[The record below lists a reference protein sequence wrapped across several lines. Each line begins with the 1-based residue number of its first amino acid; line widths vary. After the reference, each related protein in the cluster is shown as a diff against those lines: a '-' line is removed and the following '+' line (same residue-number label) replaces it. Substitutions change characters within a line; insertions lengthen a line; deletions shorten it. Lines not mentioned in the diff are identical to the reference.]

1 MAGIFLAYSLLAS
14 TLLIVIWA
22 VYKCVL
28 ANTGCFRFNRILL
41 LSCITLAFVFPIFI
55 LNSFWV
61 ADIMEN
67 NIEIAFNPVEI
78 AYIANTVS
86 EQITPIWDYIVTL
99 FLIGVIVMILY
110 FLVSL
115 VRLALFILKGEH
127 IKQDDCRIILHR
139 HNSVAPFAWCGYVM
153 MPRRDWYEFG
163 QMIVCHE
170 KAHIECRHW
179 IDLLF
184 MQAAIIITWYCPAI
198 WLLRNEL
205 HTLHE
210 YEADSRVLAS
220 GVKREEYQMFLIK
233 KTVGARFATL
243 SNCLNHSSLK
253 KRITMMMKRKTPG
266 WKRLYILIAFPLAA
280 GAVFVFAQPK
290 VDATL
295 QTVVAGQATACDSS
309 SLDISLSAADYAGL
323 AADAVA
329 FDVYV
334 NQRNQLMIGA
344 FNKMDAVKLEGL
356 ADAVSKRLVAD
367 FSSRYAKR
375 KEVPEMVACITADRN
390 AKMGCVY
397 EAKQQISRG
406 YELAVRELSATY
418 PAGVLQHSLS
428 SRIVYNPPRS
438 YGNPVAGVSDKNQR
452 LEGFGITIFMEGEKK
467 GSLKDFTLQ
476 ELESEIASLLE
487 GADVSKNMISVELSV
502 PKDVQEG
509 IMYDVKQVL
518 RKLYLLKVDTVH

>member
-1 MAGIFLAYSLLAS
+1 MAGTFLAYSLLAS
-14 TLLIVIWA
+14 TLLIVVWA

-28 ANTGCFRFNRILL
+28 ANAGCFRFNRILL
-41 LSCITLAFVFPIFI
+41 LSCTTLAFVFPIFI
-55 LNSFWV
+55 LNPFWV

-67 NIEIAFNPVEI
+67 NFEIAFNPVEI

-99 FLIGVIVMILY
+99 YIIGVIVMILY

-127 IKQDDCRIILHR
+127 IKQDNCRIILHR
-139 HNSVAPFAWCGYVM
+139 HNSVAPFAWCGYIM

-163 QMIVCHE
+163 QMIVRHE

-253 KRITMMMKRKTPG
+253 KRITMMLSSKPTGKARVRAFVMVPAMALALIGLATP
-266 WKRLYILIAFPLAA
+266 
-280 GAVFVFAQPK
+280 AVSAVINE
-290 VDATL
+290 V
-295 QTVVAGQATACDSS
+295 
-309 SLDISLSAADYAGL
+309 SAATPVEDLRYKISEKSDDSIRVTERYSDVAVTEKADG
-323 AADAVA
+323 ADAVPFSKTETA
-329 FDVYV
+329 PNFPGGKDKLAEFVNKNISFPESAYV
-334 NQRNQLMIGA
+334 NGILD
-344 FNKMDAVKLEGL
+344 MDAVVQLTIAKDGVVKEARIVKSSGQVLDAEALRVARMLPKFHPGL
-356 ADAVSKRLVAD
+356 NGGLPAE
-367 FSSRYAKR
+367 SSYTLAFNYS
-375 KEVPEMVACITADRN
+375 VN
-390 AKMGCVY
+390 
-397 EAKQQISRG
+397 KQQ
-406 YELAVRELSATY
+406 
-418 PAGVLQHSLS
+418 
-428 SRIVYNPPRS
+428 
-438 YGNPVAGVSDKNQR
+438 
-452 LEGFGITIFMEGEKK
+452 
-467 GSLKDFTLQ
+467 
-476 ELESEIASLLE
+476 
-487 GADVSKNMISVELSV
+487 
-502 PKDVQEG
+502 
-509 IMYDVKQVL
+509 
-518 RKLYLLKVDTVH
+518 

>member
-14 TLLIVIWA
+14 TLLIVVWA

-139 HNSVAPFAWCGYVM
+139 HNSVAPFAWCGYIM

-184 MQAAIIITWYCPAI
+184 MQAGIIITWYCPAI

-210 YEADSRVLAS
+210 YEADSRVLES

-253 KRITMMMKRKTPG
+253 KRITMMLSSKQTGTARVRAFVMVPAMALALIGLATP
-266 WKRLYILIAFPLAA
+266 
-280 GAVFVFAQPK
+280 AVSAVINE
-290 VDATL
+290 V
-295 QTVVAGQATACDSS
+295 
-309 SLDISLSAADYAGL
+309 SAATPVEDLRYKISEKSDSTIRVTERNSDMVVTEK
-323 AADAVA
+323 ADADNAVPFIKTETAPNFPGGKDKLRA
-329 FDVYV
+329 F
-334 NQRNQLMIGA
+334 I
-344 FNKMDAVKLEGL
+344 NKNIKFPETAYKDGVLNMDAVVQLTIAKDGVVKDAKIVKSSGKTLDGEALRVAFMLPQFHPGLNNGLPAESSYTLE
-356 ADAVSKRLVAD
+356 
-367 FSSRYAKR
+367 FNYYICNEYWSS
-375 KEVPEMVACITADRN
+375 N
-390 AKMGCVY
+390 
-397 EAKQQISRG
+397 
-406 YELAVRELSATY
+406 
-418 PAGVLQHSLS
+418 
-428 SRIVYNPPRS
+428 
-438 YGNPVAGVSDKNQR
+438 
-452 LEGFGITIFMEGEKK
+452 GE
-467 GSLKDFTLQ
+467 
-476 ELESEIASLLE
+476 
-487 GADVSKNMISVELSV
+487 
-502 PKDVQEG
+502 
-509 IMYDVKQVL
+509 
-518 RKLYLLKVDTVH
+518 

>member
-1 MAGIFLAYSLLAS
+1 MAGTFLAYSLLAS
-14 TLLIVIWA
+14 TLLIVVWA

-28 ANTGCFRFNRILL
+28 ANAGCFRFNRILL
-41 LSCITLAFVFPIFI
+41 LSCTTLAFVFPIFI
-55 LNSFWV
+55 LNPFWV

-67 NIEIAFNPVEI
+67 NFEIAFNPVEI

-99 FLIGVIVMILY
+99 YIIGVIVMILY

-139 HNSVAPFAWCGYVM
+139 HNSVAPFAWCGYIM

-184 MQAAIIITWYCPAI
+184 MQAAIILTWYCPAI

-220 GVKREEYQMFLIK
+220 GVKREEYQIFLIK

-253 KRITMMMKRKTPG
+253 KRITMMLSSKPTGKARVRAFVMVPAMALALIGLATP
-266 WKRLYILIAFPLAA
+266 
-280 GAVFVFAQPK
+280 AVSAVINE
-290 VDATL
+290 V
-295 QTVVAGQATACDSS
+295 
-309 SLDISLSAADYAGL
+309 SAATPVEDLRYKISEKSDDSIRVTERYSDVAVTEKADG
-323 AADAVA
+323 ADAVPFSKTETA
-329 FDVYV
+329 PNFPGGKDKLAEFVNKNISFPESAYV
-334 NQRNQLMIGA
+334 NGILD
-344 FNKMDAVKLEGL
+344 MDAVVQLTIAKDGVVKEARIVKSSGQVLDAEALRVARMLPKFHPGL
-356 ADAVSKRLVAD
+356 NGGLPAE
-367 FSSRYAKR
+367 SSYTLAFNYS
-375 KEVPEMVACITADRN
+375 VN
-390 AKMGCVY
+390 
-397 EAKQQISRG
+397 KQQ
-406 YELAVRELSATY
+406 
-418 PAGVLQHSLS
+418 
-428 SRIVYNPPRS
+428 
-438 YGNPVAGVSDKNQR
+438 
-452 LEGFGITIFMEGEKK
+452 
-467 GSLKDFTLQ
+467 
-476 ELESEIASLLE
+476 
-487 GADVSKNMISVELSV
+487 
-502 PKDVQEG
+502 
-509 IMYDVKQVL
+509 
-518 RKLYLLKVDTVH
+518 

>member
-14 TLLIVIWA
+14 TLLIVVWA

-99 FLIGVIVMILY
+99 YIIGVIVMILY

-139 HNSVAPFAWCGYVM
+139 HNSVAPFAWCGYIM

-198 WLLRNEL
+198 WLLRNEF

-220 GVKREEYQMFLIK
+220 GVKREEYQIFLIK

-253 KRITMMMKRKTPG
+253 KRITMMLSSKPTGKARVRAFVMVPAMALALIGLATP
-266 WKRLYILIAFPLAA
+266 
-280 GAVFVFAQPK
+280 AVSAVINE
-290 VDATL
+290 V
-295 QTVVAGQATACDSS
+295 
-309 SLDISLSAADYAGL
+309 SAATPVEDLRYKISEKSDDSIRVTERYSDVAVTEKADG
-323 AADAVA
+323 ADAVPFSKTETA
-329 FDVYV
+329 PNFPGGKDKLAEFVNKNISFPESAYV
-334 NQRNQLMIGA
+334 NGILD
-344 FNKMDAVKLEGL
+344 MDAVVQLTIAKDGVVKEARIVKSSGQVLDAEALRVARMLPKFHPGL
-356 ADAVSKRLVAD
+356 NGGLPAE
-367 FSSRYAKR
+367 SSYTLAFNYS
-375 KEVPEMVACITADRN
+375 VN
-390 AKMGCVY
+390 
-397 EAKQQISRG
+397 KQQ
-406 YELAVRELSATY
+406 
-418 PAGVLQHSLS
+418 
-428 SRIVYNPPRS
+428 
-438 YGNPVAGVSDKNQR
+438 
-452 LEGFGITIFMEGEKK
+452 
-467 GSLKDFTLQ
+467 
-476 ELESEIASLLE
+476 
-487 GADVSKNMISVELSV
+487 
-502 PKDVQEG
+502 
-509 IMYDVKQVL
+509 
-518 RKLYLLKVDTVH
+518 

>member
-14 TLLIVIWA
+14 TLLIVVWA

-139 HNSVAPFAWCGYVM
+139 HNSVAPFAWCGYIM

-220 GVKREEYQMFLIK
+220 GVKREEYQIFLIK

-253 KRITMMMKRKTPG
+253 KRITMMLSSKQTGTARVRAFVMVPAMALALIGLATP
-266 WKRLYILIAFPLAA
+266 
-280 GAVFVFAQPK
+280 AVSAVINE
-290 VDATL
+290 V
-295 QTVVAGQATACDSS
+295 
-309 SLDISLSAADYAGL
+309 SAATPVEDLRYKISEKSDSTIRVTERNSDMVVTEK
-323 AADAVA
+323 ADADNAVPFIKTETAPNFPGGKDKLRA
-329 FDVYV
+329 F
-334 NQRNQLMIGA
+334 I
-344 FNKMDAVKLEGL
+344 NKNIKFPETAYKDGVLNMDAVVQLTIAKDGVVKDAKIVKSSGKTLDGEALRVAFMLPQFHPGLNNGLPAESSYTLE
-356 ADAVSKRLVAD
+356 
-367 FSSRYAKR
+367 FNYYICNEYWSS
-375 KEVPEMVACITADRN
+375 N
-390 AKMGCVY
+390 
-397 EAKQQISRG
+397 
-406 YELAVRELSATY
+406 
-418 PAGVLQHSLS
+418 
-428 SRIVYNPPRS
+428 
-438 YGNPVAGVSDKNQR
+438 
-452 LEGFGITIFMEGEKK
+452 GE
-467 GSLKDFTLQ
+467 
-476 ELESEIASLLE
+476 
-487 GADVSKNMISVELSV
+487 
-502 PKDVQEG
+502 
-509 IMYDVKQVL
+509 
-518 RKLYLLKVDTVH
+518 

>member
-1 MAGIFLAYSLLAS
+1 
-14 TLLIVIWA
+14 
-22 VYKCVL
+22 
-28 ANTGCFRFNRILL
+28 
-41 LSCITLAFVFPIFI
+41 
-55 LNSFWV
+55 
-61 ADIMEN
+61 MEN

-139 HNSVAPFAWCGYVM
+139 HNSVAPFAWCGYIM

-253 KRITMMMKRKTPG
+253 KRITMMLSSKPTGKARVRAFVMVPAMALALIGLATP
-266 WKRLYILIAFPLAA
+266 
-280 GAVFVFAQPK
+280 AVSAVINE
-290 VDATL
+290 V
-295 QTVVAGQATACDSS
+295 
-309 SLDISLSAADYAGL
+309 SAATPVEDLRYKITQKSDSTIRVTERNSDVVVTEKAD
-323 AADAVA
+323 AADAVPFIRTETA
-329 FDVYV
+329 PNFPGGKDKLTEFVNKNISFPESTYV
-334 NQRNQLMIGA
+334 NGILD
-344 FNKMDAVKLEGL
+344 MDAVVQLTIAKDGVVKDARIVKSSGQVLDAEALRVARMLPKFHPGL
-356 ADAVSKRLVAD
+356 NGGLPAE
-367 FSSRYAKR
+367 SSYTLAFNYS
-375 KEVPEMVACITADRN
+375 VN
-390 AKMGCVY
+390 
-397 EAKQQISRG
+397 KQQ
-406 YELAVRELSATY
+406 
-418 PAGVLQHSLS
+418 
-428 SRIVYNPPRS
+428 
-438 YGNPVAGVSDKNQR
+438 
-452 LEGFGITIFMEGEKK
+452 
-467 GSLKDFTLQ
+467 
-476 ELESEIASLLE
+476 
-487 GADVSKNMISVELSV
+487 
-502 PKDVQEG
+502 
-509 IMYDVKQVL
+509 
-518 RKLYLLKVDTVH
+518 

>member
-1 MAGIFLAYSLLAS
+1 MAGTFLAYSLLAS
-14 TLLIVIWA
+14 TLLIVVWA

-28 ANTGCFRFNRILL
+28 ANAGCFRFNRILL
-41 LSCITLAFVFPIFI
+41 LSCTTLAFVFPIFI
-55 LNSFWV
+55 LNPFWV

-67 NIEIAFNPVEI
+67 NFEIAFNPVEI

-99 FLIGVIVMILY
+99 YLIGVIVMILY

-127 IKQDDCRIILHR
+127 IKHDDCRIILHR
-139 HNSVAPFAWCGYVM
+139 HNSVAPFAWCGYIM

-253 KRITMMMKRKTPG
+253 KRITMMLSSKPTGKARVRAFVMVPAMALALIGLATP
-266 WKRLYILIAFPLAA
+266 
-280 GAVFVFAQPK
+280 AVSAVINE
-290 VDATL
+290 V
-295 QTVVAGQATACDSS
+295 
-309 SLDISLSAADYAGL
+309 SAATPVEDLRYKISEKSDDSIRVTERYSDVAVTEKADG
-323 AADAVA
+323 ADAVPFSKTETA
-329 FDVYV
+329 PNFPGGKDKLAEFVNKNISFPESAYV
-334 NQRNQLMIGA
+334 NGILD
-344 FNKMDAVKLEGL
+344 MDAVVQLTIAKDGVVKEARIVKSSGQVLDAEALRVARMLPKFHPGL
-356 ADAVSKRLVAD
+356 NGGLPAE
-367 FSSRYAKR
+367 SSYTLAFNYS
-375 KEVPEMVACITADRN
+375 VN
-390 AKMGCVY
+390 
-397 EAKQQISRG
+397 KQQ
-406 YELAVRELSATY
+406 
-418 PAGVLQHSLS
+418 
-428 SRIVYNPPRS
+428 
-438 YGNPVAGVSDKNQR
+438 
-452 LEGFGITIFMEGEKK
+452 
-467 GSLKDFTLQ
+467 
-476 ELESEIASLLE
+476 
-487 GADVSKNMISVELSV
+487 
-502 PKDVQEG
+502 
-509 IMYDVKQVL
+509 
-518 RKLYLLKVDTVH
+518 

>member
-14 TLLIVIWA
+14 TLLIVVWA

-139 HNSVAPFAWCGYVM
+139 HNSVAPFAWCGYIM

-184 MQAAIIITWYCPAI
+184 MQAAIILTWYCPAI

-253 KRITMMMKRKTPG
+253 KRITMMLSSKPTGKARVRAFVMVPAMALALIGLATP
-266 WKRLYILIAFPLAA
+266 
-280 GAVFVFAQPK
+280 AVSAVINE
-290 VDATL
+290 V
-295 QTVVAGQATACDSS
+295 
-309 SLDISLSAADYAGL
+309 SAATPVEDLRYKISEKSDDSIRVTERYSDVAVTEKADG
-323 AADAVA
+323 ADAVPFSKTETA
-329 FDVYV
+329 PNFPGGKDKLAEFVNKNISFPESAYV
-334 NQRNQLMIGA
+334 NGILD
-344 FNKMDAVKLEGL
+344 MDAVVQLTIAKDGVVKEARIVKSSGQVLDAEALRVARMLPKFHPGL
-356 ADAVSKRLVAD
+356 NGGLPAE
-367 FSSRYAKR
+367 SSYTLAFNYS
-375 KEVPEMVACITADRN
+375 VN
-390 AKMGCVY
+390 
-397 EAKQQISRG
+397 KQQ
-406 YELAVRELSATY
+406 
-418 PAGVLQHSLS
+418 
-428 SRIVYNPPRS
+428 
-438 YGNPVAGVSDKNQR
+438 
-452 LEGFGITIFMEGEKK
+452 
-467 GSLKDFTLQ
+467 
-476 ELESEIASLLE
+476 
-487 GADVSKNMISVELSV
+487 
-502 PKDVQEG
+502 
-509 IMYDVKQVL
+509 
-518 RKLYLLKVDTVH
+518 

>member
-14 TLLIVIWA
+14 TLLIVVWA

-139 HNSVAPFAWCGYVM
+139 HNSVAPFAWCGYIM

-253 KRITMMMKRKTPG
+253 KRITMMLSSKPTGKARVRAFVMVPAMALALIGLVTP
-266 WKRLYILIAFPLAA
+266 
-280 GAVFVFAQPK
+280 AVSAVINE
-290 VDATL
+290 V
-295 QTVVAGQATACDSS
+295 
-309 SLDISLSAADYAGL
+309 SAATPVEDLRYKISEKSDSTIQVTERNSDVVVTEKAD
-323 AADAVA
+323 AADAVPFIRTETAPNFPGGKDKLIA
-329 FDVYV
+329 FINENISFPENAYTNGSLD
-334 NQRNQLMIGA
+334 
-344 FNKMDAVKLEGL
+344 MDAVVQLTIAKDGVVKDAHIVKSSGKTLDAEALRMARMLPKFHPGL
-356 ADAVSKRLVAD
+356 NGGLPAE
-367 FSSRYAKR
+367 SSYTLAFNYS
-375 KEVPEMVACITADRN
+375 VN
-390 AKMGCVY
+390 
-397 EAKQQISRG
+397 KQQ
-406 YELAVRELSATY
+406 
-418 PAGVLQHSLS
+418 
-428 SRIVYNPPRS
+428 
-438 YGNPVAGVSDKNQR
+438 
-452 LEGFGITIFMEGEKK
+452 
-467 GSLKDFTLQ
+467 
-476 ELESEIASLLE
+476 
-487 GADVSKNMISVELSV
+487 
-502 PKDVQEG
+502 
-509 IMYDVKQVL
+509 
-518 RKLYLLKVDTVH
+518 

>member
-14 TLLIVIWA
+14 TLLIVVWA

-28 ANTGCFRFNRILL
+28 ANIGCFRFNRILL
-41 LSCITLAFVFPIFI
+41 LSSITLSFVSPIFI
-55 LNSFWV
+55 LNPFWL

-67 NIEIAFNPVEI
+67 NIEIAFNPVEV

-99 FLIGVIVMILY
+99 YLIGVIVMILY

-139 HNSVAPFAWCGYVM
+139 HNSVAPFAWCGYIM

-163 QMIVCHE
+163 QMIVRHE

-253 KRITMMMKRKTPG
+253 KRITMMLSSKQTGTARVRAFVMVPAMALALIGLATP
-266 WKRLYILIAFPLAA
+266 
-280 GAVFVFAQPK
+280 AVSAVINE
-290 VDATL
+290 V
-295 QTVVAGQATACDSS
+295 
-309 SLDISLSAADYAGL
+309 SAATPVEDLRYKISEKSDSTIRVTERNSDMVVTEK
-323 AADAVA
+323 ADADNAVPFIKTETAPNFPGGKDKLRA
-329 FDVYV
+329 F
-334 NQRNQLMIGA
+334 I
-344 FNKMDAVKLEGL
+344 NKNIKFPETAYKDGVLNMDAVVQLTIAKDGVVKDAKIVKSSGKTLDGEALRVAFMLPQFHPGLNNGLPAESSYTLE
-356 ADAVSKRLVAD
+356 
-367 FSSRYAKR
+367 FNYYICNEYWSS
-375 KEVPEMVACITADRN
+375 N
-390 AKMGCVY
+390 
-397 EAKQQISRG
+397 
-406 YELAVRELSATY
+406 
-418 PAGVLQHSLS
+418 
-428 SRIVYNPPRS
+428 
-438 YGNPVAGVSDKNQR
+438 
-452 LEGFGITIFMEGEKK
+452 GE
-467 GSLKDFTLQ
+467 
-476 ELESEIASLLE
+476 
-487 GADVSKNMISVELSV
+487 
-502 PKDVQEG
+502 
-509 IMYDVKQVL
+509 
-518 RKLYLLKVDTVH
+518 

>member
-14 TLLIVIWA
+14 TLLIVVWV

-28 ANTGCFRFNRILL
+28 ANIGCFRFNRILL
-41 LSCITLAFVFPIFI
+41 LSCITLAFVAPIFI
-55 LNSFWV
+55 LNPFWV

-99 FLIGVIVMILY
+99 YLIGVIVMILY

-243 SNCLNHSSLK
+243 SNRLNHSSLK
-253 KRITMMMKRKTPG
+253 KRITMMLSSKPTGKARVRAFVMVPAMALALIGLATP
-266 WKRLYILIAFPLAA
+266 
-280 GAVFVFAQPK
+280 AVSAVINE
-290 VDATL
+290 V
-295 QTVVAGQATACDSS
+295 
-309 SLDISLSAADYAGL
+309 SAATPVEDLRYKISEKSDDSIRVAERYSDVAVTEKADG
-323 AADAVA
+323 ADAVPFFKTETA
-329 FDVYV
+329 PNFPGGKDKLAEFVNKNISFPESAYV
-334 NQRNQLMIGA
+334 NGILD
-344 FNKMDAVKLEGL
+344 MDAVVQLTIAKDGVVKDARIVKSSGQVLDAEALRVARMLPKFHPGL
-356 ADAVSKRLVAD
+356 NGGLPAE
-367 FSSRYAKR
+367 SSYTLAFNYS
-375 KEVPEMVACITADRN
+375 VN
-390 AKMGCVY
+390 
-397 EAKQQISRG
+397 KQQ
-406 YELAVRELSATY
+406 
-418 PAGVLQHSLS
+418 
-428 SRIVYNPPRS
+428 
-438 YGNPVAGVSDKNQR
+438 
-452 LEGFGITIFMEGEKK
+452 
-467 GSLKDFTLQ
+467 
-476 ELESEIASLLE
+476 
-487 GADVSKNMISVELSV
+487 
-502 PKDVQEG
+502 
-509 IMYDVKQVL
+509 
-518 RKLYLLKVDTVH
+518 

>member
-14 TLLIVIWA
+14 TLLIVVWA

-115 VRLALFILKGEH
+115 VRLALFILKGKH

-253 KRITMMMKRKTPG
+253 KRITMMLSSKPTGKASVRAFVMVPAMALALIGLATP
-266 WKRLYILIAFPLAA
+266 
-280 GAVFVFAQPK
+280 AVSAVINE
-290 VDATL
+290 V
-295 QTVVAGQATACDSS
+295 
-309 SLDISLSAADYAGL
+309 SAATPVEDLRYKISEKSDSTIRVTERNSDVLVTEKAD
-323 AADAVA
+323 AADAVPFIRTETAPNFPGGKDKLIA
-329 FDVYV
+329 FINENISFPATAYKDGVLNMDAVVQLTIAKDGVVKDAHIVKSSGKTLDAEALRMARMLPKFHPGLNGGVPAESSYTLAFQYYV
-334 NQRNQLMIGA
+334 NQ
-344 FNKMDAVKLEGL
+344 
-356 ADAVSKRLVAD
+356 
-367 FSSRYAKR
+367 
-375 KEVPEMVACITADRN
+375 
-390 AKMGCVY
+390 
-397 EAKQQISRG
+397 QQ
-406 YELAVRELSATY
+406 
-418 PAGVLQHSLS
+418 
-428 SRIVYNPPRS
+428 
-438 YGNPVAGVSDKNQR
+438 
-452 LEGFGITIFMEGEKK
+452 
-467 GSLKDFTLQ
+467 
-476 ELESEIASLLE
+476 
-487 GADVSKNMISVELSV
+487 
-502 PKDVQEG
+502 
-509 IMYDVKQVL
+509 
-518 RKLYLLKVDTVH
+518 

>member
-14 TLLIVIWA
+14 TLLIVVWA

-115 VRLALFILKGEH
+115 VRLALFILKGEQ

-139 HNSVAPFAWCGYVM
+139 HNSVAPFAWCGYIM

-220 GVKREEYQMFLIK
+220 GVKREEYQIFLIK

-253 KRITMMMKRKTPG
+253 KRITMMLSSKPTGKARVRAFVMVPAMALALIGLATP
-266 WKRLYILIAFPLAA
+266 
-280 GAVFVFAQPK
+280 AVSAVINE
-290 VDATL
+290 V
-295 QTVVAGQATACDSS
+295 
-309 SLDISLSAADYAGL
+309 SAATPVEDLRYKISEKSDSTIRVTERNSDVEVTEK
-323 AADAVA
+323 ADAAEAVPFIKTETA
-329 FDVYV
+329 PNFPGGKDKLTEFVNKNISFPESTYV
-334 NQRNQLMIGA
+334 NGILD
-344 FNKMDAVKLEGL
+344 MDAVVQLTIAKDGVVKDARIVKSSGQVLDAEALRVARMLPKFHPGL
-356 ADAVSKRLVAD
+356 NGGLPAE
-367 FSSRYAKR
+367 SSYTLAFNYS
-375 KEVPEMVACITADRN
+375 VN
-390 AKMGCVY
+390 
-397 EAKQQISRG
+397 KQQ
-406 YELAVRELSATY
+406 
-418 PAGVLQHSLS
+418 
-428 SRIVYNPPRS
+428 
-438 YGNPVAGVSDKNQR
+438 
-452 LEGFGITIFMEGEKK
+452 
-467 GSLKDFTLQ
+467 
-476 ELESEIASLLE
+476 
-487 GADVSKNMISVELSV
+487 
-502 PKDVQEG
+502 
-509 IMYDVKQVL
+509 
-518 RKLYLLKVDTVH
+518 

>member
-14 TLLIVIWA
+14 TLLIVVWA

-139 HNSVAPFAWCGYVM
+139 HNSVAPFAWCGYIM

-163 QMIVCHE
+163 QMIVRHE

-253 KRITMMMKRKTPG
+253 KRITMMLSSKPTGKARVRAFVMVPAMALALIGLATP
-266 WKRLYILIAFPLAA
+266 
-280 GAVFVFAQPK
+280 AVSAVINE
-290 VDATL
+290 V
-295 QTVVAGQATACDSS
+295 
-309 SLDISLSAADYAGL
+309 SAATPVEDLRYKISEKSDDSIRVTERYSDVAVTEKADG
-323 AADAVA
+323 ADAVPFSKTETA
-329 FDVYV
+329 PNFPGGKDKLAEFVNKNISFPESAYV
-334 NQRNQLMIGA
+334 NGILD
-344 FNKMDAVKLEGL
+344 MDAVVQLTIAKDGVVKEARIVKSSGQVLDAEALRVARMLPKFHPGL
-356 ADAVSKRLVAD
+356 NGGLPAE
-367 FSSRYAKR
+367 SSYTLAFNYS
-375 KEVPEMVACITADRN
+375 VN
-390 AKMGCVY
+390 
-397 EAKQQISRG
+397 KQQ
-406 YELAVRELSATY
+406 
-418 PAGVLQHSLS
+418 
-428 SRIVYNPPRS
+428 
-438 YGNPVAGVSDKNQR
+438 
-452 LEGFGITIFMEGEKK
+452 
-467 GSLKDFTLQ
+467 
-476 ELESEIASLLE
+476 
-487 GADVSKNMISVELSV
+487 
-502 PKDVQEG
+502 
-509 IMYDVKQVL
+509 
-518 RKLYLLKVDTVH
+518 

>member
-14 TLLIVIWA
+14 TLLIVVWA

-115 VRLALFILKGEH
+115 VRLALFILKGKH

-253 KRITMMMKRKTPG
+253 KRITMMLSSKPTGKASVRAFVMVPAMALALIGLATP
-266 WKRLYILIAFPLAA
+266 
-280 GAVFVFAQPK
+280 AVSAVINE
-290 VDATL
+290 V
-295 QTVVAGQATACDSS
+295 
-309 SLDISLSAADYAGL
+309 SAATPVEDLRYKISEKSDSTIRVTERNSDVVVTEKAD
-323 AADAVA
+323 AADAVPFIRTETAPNFPGGKDKLIA
-329 FDVYV
+329 FINENISFPATAYKDGVLNMDAVVQLTIAKDGVVKDAHIVKSSGKTLDAEALRMARMLPKFHPGLNGGVPAESSYTLAFQYYV
-334 NQRNQLMIGA
+334 NQ
-344 FNKMDAVKLEGL
+344 
-356 ADAVSKRLVAD
+356 
-367 FSSRYAKR
+367 
-375 KEVPEMVACITADRN
+375 
-390 AKMGCVY
+390 
-397 EAKQQISRG
+397 QQ
-406 YELAVRELSATY
+406 
-418 PAGVLQHSLS
+418 
-428 SRIVYNPPRS
+428 
-438 YGNPVAGVSDKNQR
+438 
-452 LEGFGITIFMEGEKK
+452 
-467 GSLKDFTLQ
+467 
-476 ELESEIASLLE
+476 
-487 GADVSKNMISVELSV
+487 
-502 PKDVQEG
+502 
-509 IMYDVKQVL
+509 
-518 RKLYLLKVDTVH
+518 

>member
-14 TLLIVIWA
+14 TLLIVVWV

-28 ANTGCFRFNRILL
+28 ANIGCFRFNRILL
-41 LSCITLAFVFPIFI
+41 LSSITLAFVSPIFI
-55 LNSFWV
+55 LNPFWL

-67 NIEIAFNPVEI
+67 NIEIAFNPVEV

-99 FLIGVIVMILY
+99 YLIGVIVMTIY

-115 VRLALFILKGEH
+115 VRLTLFILKGEH

-139 HNSVAPFAWCGYVM
+139 HNSVAPFAWCGYIM

-220 GVKREEYQMFLIK
+220 GIKREEYQIFLIK

-253 KRITMMMKRKTPG
+253 KRITMMLSSKPTGKARVRAFVMVPAMALALIGLATP
-266 WKRLYILIAFPLAA
+266 
-280 GAVFVFAQPK
+280 AVS
-290 VDATL
+290 
-295 QTVVAGQATACDSS
+295 TVINEV
-309 SLDISLSAADYAGL
+309 SAATPVEDLRYKITQKSDSTIRVTERNSDVVVTEKADV
-323 AADAVA
+323 ADAVPFIKTETAPNFPGGKDKLRA
-329 FDVYV
+329 F
-334 NQRNQLMIGA
+334 I
-344 FNKMDAVKLEGL
+344 NKTISFPETAYKDGVLNMDAVVQLTIAKDG
-356 ADAVSKRLVAD
+356 AVKDA
-367 FSSRYAKR
+367 
-375 KEVPEMVACITADRN
+375 
-390 AKMGCVY
+390 
-397 EAKQQISRG
+397 
-406 YELAVRELSATY
+406 
-418 PAGVLQHSLS
+418 
-428 SRIVYNPPRS
+428 RIVKS
-438 YGNPVAGVSDKNQR
+438 SDKTLDAEALRVARMLPKFHPGLNNGLPSESSYT
-452 LEGFGITIFMEGEKK
+452 LEFNYYICNEYWSSNGE
-467 GSLKDFTLQ
+467 
-476 ELESEIASLLE
+476 
-487 GADVSKNMISVELSV
+487 
-502 PKDVQEG
+502 
-509 IMYDVKQVL
+509 
-518 RKLYLLKVDTVH
+518 